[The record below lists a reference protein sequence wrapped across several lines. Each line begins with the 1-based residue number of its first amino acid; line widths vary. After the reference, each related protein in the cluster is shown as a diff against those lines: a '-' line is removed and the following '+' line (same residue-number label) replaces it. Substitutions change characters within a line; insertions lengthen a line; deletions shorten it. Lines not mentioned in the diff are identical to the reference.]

1 VDYAF
6 GAIVL
11 AATSTGN
18 TTGKSGGGAGSTI
31 FIFVLLIA
39 LGVMM
44 WFFNRKNR
52 KRTEDQLAFRKTLG
66 PGSRVMTAAG
76 MIGVVS
82 RIEGDVVMLMN
93 ASGDESAYL
102 KRAITKLISDDE
114 WDSLTTA
121 PEEPGAEDDAA
132 AEPPAADQAP
142 KAEGQEPK
150 GSGETSGPD
159 GDEPPD
165 PTGAVG

>member
-11 AATSTGN
+11 AASSTGN
-18 TTGKSGGGAGSTI
+18 TTGKSGGGAGSTV

-93 ASGDESAYL
+93 ASGD
-102 KRAITKLISDDE
+102 
-114 WDSLTTA
+114 
-121 PEEPGAEDDAA
+121 
-132 AEPPAADQAP
+132 
-142 KAEGQEPK
+142 
-150 GSGETSGPD
+150 
-159 GDEPPD
+159 
-165 PTGAVG
+165 